1 MMMRTLTTAA
11 IFALAADAGPTL
23 RGSRRLQT
31 SSPVA
36 QGLFVET
43 GEGGPIGASSTKF
56 ECGNPGSGTVM
67 VENGPGGCLNAQP
80 GIAGFNTGNMFSGPE
95 VARNQTIQSFLV
107 YKCGMVAIH
116 SHANAVETNTVVHGE
131 GIIAQFTP
139 NSGKLQMSR
148 VREGDS
154 FFFAQGSYHWWV
166 NLGEEDLLTIGT
178 FVNTAGPDAAL
189 DGYDENHGIVS
200 SLMDDQTLLH
210 LLIGKSDGVGYNT
223 EPFNGMS
230 PLFPLLNDESCNSA
244 RAMMQDSSMFTT
256 ATFQVNPS
264 GTKLFMASELES
276 GKYTISSDSCPV
288 NGPGGGLRPLA
299 GVVSKGMPFVTGT
312 DDTMYNGGLAPYAT
326 PQPTLWP
333 GLTNV
338 GLGTSLVKFVVGYCG
353 AVAIHTH
360 VNAAEWNTVI
370 EGEGE
375 VAYWGVNNG
384 LVKMQVK
391 KGDTFVFPQG
401 AAHYWVNY
409 SPNTQLVTVGG
420 FTAPFP
426 DTAMLESFLS
436 QTSSVAPFIT
446 EAVLGKNYKTA
457 AELEPNSGADT
468 LFPLLPYRSP
478 SNCGGDIPCQRCT

>member
-1 MMMRTLTTAA
+1 M
-11 IFALAADAGPTL
+11 
-23 RGSRRLQT
+23 
-31 SSPVA
+31 
-36 QGLFVET
+36 
-43 GEGGPIGASSTKF
+43 
-56 ECGNPGSGTVM
+56 GNPGSGTVM

-154 FFFAQGSYHWWV
+154 CVFAQGSYHWWV
-166 NLGEEDLLTIGT
+166 TLGEEDLLTIGT

-189 DGYDENHGIVS
+189 DGYDEKHGIVS
-200 SLMDDQTLLH
+200 SFMDDRTLLH

-230 PLFPLLNDESCNSA
+230 PLFPLLNEESCNSA
-244 RAMMQDSSMFTT
+244 RAMMQDSS
-256 ATFQVNPS
+256 
-264 GTKLFMASELES
+264 
-276 GKYTISSDSCPV
+276 
-288 NGPGGGLRPLA
+288 
-299 GVVSKGMPFVTGT
+299 
-312 DDTMYNGGLAPYAT
+312 MYNGGLAPYAT

-353 AVAIHTH
+353 TVAIHTH

-436 QTSSVAPFIT
+436 QTKSAAPFIT
-446 EAVLGKNYKTA
+446 DAVFGKDYMPA
-457 AELEPNSGADT
+457 ADVVTNSGADT
-468 LFPLLPYRSP
+468 LFPLLSSRQP
-478 SNCGGDIPCQRCT
+478 SSCGGD